1 MLVAHFSGIA
11 QGGVGVA
18 ADRLHRGLLG
28 LGVQSRLIYANGDCF
43 SPFAERRKAATNYLL
58 RHKADLTWGL
68 RHRLCKPGAGLFTSP
83 HGVRATPLSWF
94 NIRPDIV
101 DLHWLTRWVDV
112 PSFFASLPS
121 GLPMVLSLHEMNP
134 FTGGCHL
141 WSGCERFTT
150 ECHHCPK
157 LRFSWRWD
165 ASARYFQ
172 AKKRAY
178 QNHRLHVVGNSEW
191 TTSQARRAALFRDA
205 ISFETIPLG
214 VDPQEF
220 IPVRKDIARA
230 ALNLP
235 DADFVIGFGCADVSD
250 PNKNFKGLLTALR
263 QLPDK
268 SKVLLVAYGGG
279 KPPEMPADLRTIFLG
294 NPGSSRLQSAFYSAL
309 DVFVMPSKME
319 TFGLAA
325 LEAMACGTPVVAYR
339 TGGIPD
345 FVEDGVVGL
354 LAPDINDPH
363 GLTERLERFQT
374 HLEERQRM
382 GHAARLLV
390 EKSFTVRLMAERYLK
405 TYQRILSDKS
415 SRPETRHKQ

>member
-191 TTSQARRAALFRDA
+191 TTSRPGARRCFGTPFPLRRFRWEWTRRVH
-205 ISFETIPLG
+205 SGSE
-214 VDPQEF
+214 
-220 IPVRKDIARA
+220 RH
-230 ALNLP
+230 
-235 DADFVIGFGCADVSD
+235 CA
-250 PNKNFKGLLTALR
+250 GR
-263 QLPDK
+263 I
-268 SKVLLVAYGGG
+268 
-279 KPPEMPADLRTIFLG
+279 E
-294 NPGSSRLQSAFYSAL
+294 SSRCGLCHRFRMCGCVGSQQELQ
-309 DVFVMPSKME
+309 
-319 TFGLAA
+319 
-325 LEAMACGTPVVAYR
+325 
-339 TGGIPD
+339 GIA
-345 FVEDGVVGL
+345 DGV
-354 LAPDINDPH
+354 APIT
-363 GLTERLERFQT
+363 GQ
-374 HLEERQRM
+374 
-382 GHAARLLV
+382 
-390 EKSFTVRLMAERYLK
+390 K
-405 TYQRILSDKS
+405 
-415 SRPETRHKQ
+415 